1 MRHRSI
7 LFLLVLLCCVAVP
20 ALAASDQAPAFVRTA
35 VTAPLEGREPLRVI
49 FAPNEAACRKAYGDD
64 WGVRCAAAPGQDGA
78 VVSGVRLSPD
88 IPGEWRWSGGDTM
101 EFRPKNPWPESTAY
115 TLSLAKLP
123 LPSRMKLAS
132 PSLSFSTPPLAVLEM
147 DGRLWIDPDLNGERA
162 VSFDVRF
169 TTQPDRQTVQR
180 DAALKVSDKSLM
192 LAKPEFVWGENG
204 TCLIKSRILS
214 LAKTPATVTL
224 SLPGVAAE
232 VRRDGTH
239 WKIPKGKME
248 ARQQVTAP
256 GTSSLFRIK
265 SASLETS
272 RDASLAGEY
281 RLTVETSLLVR
292 PDAFAKAVTA
302 LQLPRAL
309 EEGAVEPTP
318 WTKAPVVDETVLNRA
333 KPVKIEPLQPADQ
346 PAGTLRFR
354 VPVPSDSYLF
364 LNLPQGFGP
373 SPAFS
378 LAAGVAQFDPQVSAA
393 ALCKG
398 IGQIQDLRLGKI
410 GMVAQHRNEVVDRFR
425 AVYGIVD
432 DHPPIRVDDIVAGIA
447 LKGRAVQQSH
457 HRIII
462 IRDGN
467 GIVGKAPVAALRFGT
482 DERQHLGLAGQRR
495 VHDDILIVSELFV
508 QIGLQAKIAGL
519 PGHGHVVAVIGK
531 KVEFGKPSLLL
542 CRPDIRLYFGLIRGS
557 FQKAVVQMQ
566 VAHIFAHQL
575 FQHII
580 GFMQHLFQMRGTF
593 LIDGLGHKRDVPN
606 AETRYQQDQKKDGGN
621 REPLLPGMAVSFG
634 FVLFVFHPAHLSVM

>member
-20 ALAASDQAPAFVRTA
+20 ALAASDLAPAFVRTV

-49 FAPNEAACRKAYGDD
+49 FEPDEAACRKAYGDD
-64 WGVRCAAAPGQDGA
+64 WSVRCAAAPGQDGA
-78 VVSGVRLSPD
+78 AVSGVRLSPD

-169 TTQPDRQTVQR
+169 TTPPDRQTVQR

-256 GTSSLFRIK
+256 GISSLFRIK
-265 SASLETS
+265 SASFETS

-302 LQLPRAL
+302 LRLPRAL
-309 EEGAVEPTP
+309 EEGAVGASVRIGQHAAGSGRE
-318 WTKAPVVDETVLNRA
+318 DEF
-333 KPVKIEPLQPADQ
+333 
-346 PAGTLRFR
+346 RFR
-354 VPVPSDSYLF
+354 SVEQALQGIRGVPVAESEHLQRLVPRQTASERIALHDAEPVFMPGHVDRRHSFFVDPY
-364 LNLPQGFGP
+364 
-373 SPAFS
+373 PAPCGEVF
-378 LAAGVAQFDPQVSAA
+378 VASAVQNGDQVVP
-393 ALCKG
+393 CG
-398 IGQIQDLRLGKI
+398 IAVTVVGQILADAVAEFFRPQFGEKHLHDHRGFAVNDL
-410 GMVAQHRNEVVDRFR
+410 
-425 AVYGIVD
+425 
-432 DHPPIRVDDIVAGIA
+432 
-447 LKGRAVQQSH
+447 AVQQS
-457 HRIII
+457 R
-462 IRDGN
+462 
-467 GIVGKAPVAALRFGT
+467 
-482 DERQHLGLAGQRR
+482 
-495 VHDDILIVSELFV
+495 
-508 QIGLQAKIAGL
+508 
-519 PGHGHVVAVIGK
+519 IGK
-531 KVEFGKPSLLL
+531 V
-542 CRPDIRLYFGLIRGS
+542 R
-557 FQKAVVQMQ
+557 
-566 VAHIFAHQL
+566 
-575 FQHII
+575 
-580 GFMQHLFQMRGTF
+580 
-593 LIDGLGHKRDVPN
+593 
-606 AETRYQQDQKKDGGN
+606 
-621 REPLLPGMAVSFG
+621 
-634 FVLFVFHPAHLSVM
+634 

>member
-49 FAPNEAACRKAYGDD
+49 FAPDEAACRKAYGDD

-214 LAKTPATVTL
+214 LAKTSATVTL

-333 KPVKIEPLQPADQ
+333 KPAKIEPLQPADQ

-364 LNLPQGFGP
+364 LNLPQGFGT

-378 LAAGVAQFDPQVSAA
+378 LAGPWREVFHAAPFQPELDFLQPGNVLALGGERKLDLHASGLTAMGDSYLFESPYFSDPDSLTLHITKAEWLEKSQKFITVSLKTGEALEPMPGGMEISAIRLDDTTAQVAFLAPMPPASSETNLNFYQ
-393 ALCKG
+393 
-398 IGQIQDLRLGKI
+398 LGT
-410 GMVAQHRNEVVDRFR
+410 GFYRT
-425 AVYGIVD
+425 
-432 DHPPIRVDDIVAGIA
+432 P
-447 LKGRAVQQSH
+447 
-457 HRIII
+457 
-462 IRDGN
+462 DGTVKN
-467 GIVGKAPVAALRFGT
+467 TGGHSTYAS
-482 DERQHLGLAGQRR
+482 
-495 VHDDILIVSELFV
+495 DILWRNTPYETPIPEGYFVEEYTIEHCYWDVISMELFASRRTTFEV
-508 QIGLQAKIAGL
+508 PVVLTLQ
-519 PGHGHVVAVIGK
+519 
-531 KVEFGKPSLLL
+531 
-542 CRPDIRLYFGLIRGS
+542 
-557 FQKAVVQMQ
+557 
-566 VAHIFAHQL
+566 
-575 FQHII
+575 
-580 GFMQHLFQMRGTF
+580 
-593 LIDGLGHKRDVPN
+593 
-606 AETRYQQDQKKDGGN
+606 
-621 REPLLPGMAVSFG
+621 
-634 FVLFVFHPAHLSVM
+634 

>member
-132 PSLSFSTPPLAVLEM
+132 PSLTFSTPPLAVLEM

-378 LAAGVAQFDPQVSAA
+378 LAGPWREVFHAAPFQPELDFLQPGNVLALGGERKLDLHASGLTAMGDSYLFARPQAVSRLSCHAA
-393 ALCKG
+393 AAVYQYG
-398 IGQIQDLRLGKI
+398 YSVRRPQRRAGRRHR
-410 GMVAQHRNEVVDRFR
+410 AQAHRSGRA
-425 AVYGIVD
+425 AVYGA
-432 DHPPIRVDDIVAGIA
+432 R
-447 LKGRAVQQSH
+447 
-457 HRIII
+457 
-462 IRDGN
+462 
-467 GIVGKAPVAALRFGT
+467 
-482 DERQHLGLAGQRR
+482 
-495 VHDDILIVSELFV
+495 
-508 QIGLQAKIAGL
+508 
-519 PGHGHVVAVIGK
+519 
-531 KVEFGKPSLLL
+531 
-542 CRPDIRLYFGLIRGS
+542 RGS
-557 FQKAVVQMQ
+557 SVQRWAR
-566 VAHIFAHQL
+566 AHAH
-575 FQHII
+575 
-580 GFMQHLFQMRGTF
+580 
-593 LIDGLGHKRDVPN
+593 
-606 AETRYQQDQKKDGGN
+606 
-621 REPLLPGMAVSFG
+621 
-634 FVLFVFHPAHLSVM
+634 